1 MITYLEGMLLKKAE
15 DRVVVFAHGIGYEV
29 LLPAIVRETFND
41 KRAGE
46 EGEQIR
52 LHISYQ
58 QTERQPKPILI
69 GFNHEAEREF
79 FELLLTVSDI
89 GPSAAAKALTIP
101 VPAIARAI
109 ENRDVRALTKLNGIG
124 ERKADKIIATLHGRV
139 GKFALMRE
147 DQLPPATE
155 PEALRDQVEEVLV
168 KQLGYKRPEAQAM
181 VAEALKRNSNIT
193 TAEELFEE
201 ILRGQN

>member
-1 MITYLEGMLLKKAE
+1 MITYLEGMLFKKTE
-15 DRVVVFAHGIGYEV
+15 DRVVILAHGVGYEV

-41 KRAGE
+41 KRAGDD
-46 EGEQIR
+46 GEQIK
-52 LHISYQ
+52 LHISHQ

-79 FELLLTVSDI
+79 FELLLTVADI
-89 GPSAAAKALTIP
+89 GPSAAAKALTVP
-101 VPAIARAI
+101 VPTIARAI
-109 ENRDVRALTKLNGIG
+109 EGRDIRALTRLNGIG

-147 DQLPPATE
+147 DQLPPAGA
-155 PEALRDQVEEVLV
+155 PEVLRDQVEEVLV

-181 VAEALKRNSNIT
+181 VAEALKRNAGIS

-201 ILRGQN
+201 ILRAQG